1 MLVPGII
8 GFQGLLLLLI
18 LLSFFVICHKWKNAA
33 AKKEEILRLVAMA
46 SEETAVAEF
55 QATAFFA
62 PVVQPASWPYH
73 CAVCYASTT
82 MRCSKCK
89 AVRYWFV
96 FLLKVIIF
104 LAWFVHFLDGYV
116 CAFAVAV

>member
-1 MLVPGII
+1 MLVPGIL
-8 GFQGLLLLLI
+8 GFQGLLLLLV
-18 LLSFFVICHKWKNAA
+18 LACFLVIRHKWKNAVVN
-33 AKKEEILRLVAMA
+33 KEEIMRLVAMA

-55 QATAFFA
+55 QATSPYA
-62 PVVQPASWPYH
+62 PVVQPVSLPYH

-96 FLLKVIIF
+96 FLLIIVSF
-104 LAWFVHFLDGYV
+104 
-116 CAFAVAV
+116 